1 MKLLLTT
8 LITFALLVNTENNEG
23 NNIAE
28 EATSTISYFETGANA
43 NFEVGE
49 PFYLDVDKDGIS
61 DFLFH
66 TVSIYDE
73 GVLRTKYMVR
83 GLNNNEVLAASGH
96 AAITE
101 DGETVGAKP
110 AYNNLS
116 WSDSHA
122 QILESVNDDNGQ
134 SYTGTW
140 SGDRSQ
146 YIGFKLV
153 KESKTFYGYAEV
165 TIDPVNEKAS
175 VPGYGINRAPWQGI
189 QI

>member
-8 LITFALLVNTENNEG
+8 LITFALLVNTEINERV
-23 NNIAE
+23 NVAE
-28 EATSTISYFETGANA
+28 ETASTVAHFETANA

-66 TVSIYDE
+66 TVSFHQE
-73 GVLRTKYMVR
+73 GSVRTKYMVK
-83 GLNNNEVLAASGH
+83 GLDNNQVLAASGH

-101 DGETVGAKP
+101 DGETVGSAP
-110 AYNNLS
+110 AFDNLS

-122 QILESVNDDNGQ
+122 EILEGVVDGNGQ

-153 KESKTFYGYAEV
+153 KDGKDFYGYAEV

-175 VPGYGINRAPWQGI
+175 VPGYSINRAPGQNI

>member
-8 LITFALLVNTENNEG
+8 LITFALLVNTENNKR
-23 NNIAE
+23 NDIAE
-28 EATSTISYFETGANA
+28 EATSTVSYFKTANA
-43 NFEVGE
+43 NFELGE

-66 TVSIYDE
+66 TISIFDE
-73 GVLRTKYMVR
+73 GVLRTKYMVK
-83 GLNNNEVLAASGH
+83 GLGNNEVLAASGH

-101 DGETVGAKP
+101 DGESVGAEP
-110 AYNNLS
+110 EFSNLS

-122 QILESVNDDNGQ
+122 QILEGVVESNER

-153 KESKTFYGYAEV
+153 KDGKSFYGYAEV

-175 VPGYGINRAPWQGI
+175 VPGYGINRAPGQNI

>member
-8 LITFALLVNTENNEG
+8 LITFALLVNTDNNKR
-23 NNIAE
+23 NNVE
-28 EATSTISYFETGANA
+28 EATSTVSYFETANA
-43 NFEVGE
+43 NFEVGQ
-49 PFYLDVDKDGIS
+49 PFYMDVDKDGIN

-66 TVSIYDE
+66 TVSIHEE
-73 GVLRTKYMVR
+73 GVLRTKYMVK
-83 GLNNNEVLAASGH
+83 GLGNNEVLAASGH

-101 DGETVGAKP
+101 DGETVGSEP
-110 AYNNLS
+110 EFNNLS

-122 QILESVNDDNGQ
+122 QILEGVVDGNDL

-146 YIGFKLV
+146 YIGFKLE
-153 KESKTFYGYAEV
+153 KEGKTFYGYAEV
-165 TIDPVNEKAS
+165 TIDPVNEKAN
-175 VPGYGINRAPWQGI
+175 VPGYGINRAPGQNI